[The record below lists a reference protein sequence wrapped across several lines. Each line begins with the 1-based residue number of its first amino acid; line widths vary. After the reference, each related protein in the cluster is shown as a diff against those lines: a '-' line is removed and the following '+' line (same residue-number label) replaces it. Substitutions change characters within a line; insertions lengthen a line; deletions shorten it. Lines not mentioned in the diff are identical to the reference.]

1 MLKNRR
7 HVYSKK
13 EHAKQRNM
21 NNSHNRQTPP
31 LAPGMQIQHKK
42 YGLGR
47 VNRIVNGNAYI
58 AFEDETRIF
67 KIFTL
72 LEKHLIEIVDDG
84 WY

>member
-1 MLKNRR
+1 
-7 HVYSKK
+7 
-13 EHAKQRNM
+13 
-21 NNSHNRQTPP
+21 
-31 LAPGMQIQHKK
+31 MQIQHKK